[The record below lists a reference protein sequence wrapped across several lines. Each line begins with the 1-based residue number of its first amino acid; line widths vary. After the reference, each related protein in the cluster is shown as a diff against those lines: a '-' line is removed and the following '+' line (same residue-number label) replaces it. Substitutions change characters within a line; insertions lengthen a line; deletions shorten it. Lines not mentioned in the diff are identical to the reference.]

1 MQNNPNLTS
10 EGYQSAVSTNR
21 TAFITPNVT
30 ELYFQYDAPGMNV
43 SYNNSYQTVVGANVT
58 NNVPTHCVF
67 INQLNATN
75 VPFNATGNNTGS
87 CIVPGGF
94 VFGDDQIVN
103 GSLFTALIS
112 EDVYVT
118 PYNLSLLNDVIVAG
132 PAVFIAG

>member
-1 MQNNPNLTS
+1 
-10 EGYQSAVSTNR
+10 
-21 TAFITPNVT
+21 
-30 ELYFQYDAPGMNV
+30 MNV

-58 NNVPTHCVF
+58 TNVPTHCVF
-67 INQLNATN
+67 ISQLNATN

-87 CIVPGGF
+87 CIVPGGY
-94 VFGDDQIVN
+94 VFADQAIVN
-103 GSLFTALIS
+103 ETNFVALIS